1 MVPIRIL
8 NTHQLKKESLSL
20 GSKPSNWS
28 APIVVMLGLV
38 PPVPAAMMYKAKKKI
53 PTWNDDARWQ
63 SLSAMPGAHGGGLNA
78 GSDTARVNK
87 HIPYDEKYK
96 TMFCKMQDIAT
107 FKIIT
112 WFKTTLIRT
121 FFMWHII
128 ELLKNS
134 GCVSH
139 KD

>member
-53 PTWNDDARWQ
+53 PTCNDDAHWH
-63 SLSAMPGAHGGGLNA
+63 SLSATPGAHGGCLNA
-78 GSDTARVNK
+78 ASDTAWVKK
-87 HIPYDEKYK
+87 HVPYDEKYK
-96 TMFCKMQDIAT
+96 TVFLKMQDIAIYE
-107 FKIIT
+107 K
-112 WFKTTLIRT
+112 
-121 FFMWHII
+121 
-128 ELLKNS
+128 LLN
-134 GCVSH
+134 G
-139 KD
+139 